1 MSFAACKMSSAAT
14 CRAEPKACVTGTDVA
29 EPAVAERWFV
39 GLLGAAI
46 GPRDRHGELCAPAVG
61 VFLSCHHPVEP
72 NDPVWNALHEQLELH
87 HPGQCCPDCKRSW
100 HYVSKVDSDA
110 GLASESFSV
119 LLPLDQV
126 HPLMARLVRADL
138 RALFEAASAQAL
150 ASLELGTTQSGIA
163 AGAGVPAAAVAAAP
177 APAPAPAPA
186 AAGGGAAAHPEPHE
200 EEDFATQ
207 VRYARTGLDRMFIG
221 ENFATS
227 LGERGAPE
235 QAETMQYNSA
245 AFAAGG
251 VEQWAPA
258 QHELEL
264 EQPEQVSHPQ
274 HTALEQQGAEPEQ
287 HIPEQEDPQTAAP
300 EQQEVTLEQ
309 HGMEPQTVG
318 QHEPEQHELASDQ
331 QDTALEQQ
339 VAKPEQQTPEQED
352 PQTHVPGQQEAGLE
366 EQQEQ
371 QEQAQQTTQPEARA
385 AGAAGGK
392 RQRLALW
399 LAAGGEQQTEHWPAC
414 ADGTFDVT
422 WAAVGRG
429 RGGGRGRGRGRGMA
443 SKATEAVR
451 RH

>member
-221 ENFATS
+221 ENFATDFK
-227 LGERGAPE
+227 G
-235 QAETMQYNSA
+235 NSA
-245 AFAAGG
+245 HSNDGSRTSATSRM
-251 VEQWAPA
+251 AP
-258 QHELEL
+258 
-264 EQPEQVSHPQ
+264 
-274 HTALEQQGAEPEQ
+274 
-287 HIPEQEDPQTAAP
+287 
-300 EQQEVTLEQ
+300 
-309 HGMEPQTVG
+309 
-318 QHEPEQHELASDQ
+318 
-331 QDTALEQQ
+331 
-339 VAKPEQQTPEQED
+339 
-352 PQTHVPGQQEAGLE
+352 
-366 EQQEQ
+366 
-371 QEQAQQTTQPEARA
+371 R
-385 AGAAGGK
+385 
-392 RQRLALW
+392 
-399 LAAGGEQQTEHWPAC
+399 
-414 ADGTFDVT
+414 
-422 WAAVGRG
+422 
-429 RGGGRGRGRGRGMA
+429 
-443 SKATEAVR
+443 
-451 RH
+451 

>member
-87 HPGQCCPDCKRSW
+87 HPGQWCPDCKCSW
-100 HYVSKVDSDA
+100 HYGSKVDSDA

-186 AAGGGAAAHPEPHE
+186 AAGGGAAAHPEPLSSSGHRLSSW
-200 EEDFATQ
+200 ASC
-207 VRYARTGLDRMFIG
+207 VP
-221 ENFATS
+221 
-227 LGERGAPE
+227 RGHD
-235 QAETMQYNSA
+235 T
-245 AFAAGG
+245 F
-251 VEQWAPA
+251 
-258 QHELEL
+258 
-264 EQPEQVSHPQ
+264 
-274 HTALEQQGAEPEQ
+274 
-287 HIPEQEDPQTAAP
+287 
-300 EQQEVTLEQ
+300 
-309 HGMEPQTVG
+309 
-318 QHEPEQHELASDQ
+318 SD
-331 QDTALEQQ
+331 
-339 VAKPEQQTPEQED
+339 
-352 PQTHVPGQQEAGLE
+352 
-366 EQQEQ
+366 
-371 QEQAQQTTQPEARA
+371 
-385 AGAAGGK
+385 
-392 RQRLALW
+392 
-399 LAAGGEQQTEHWPAC
+399 C
-414 ADGTFDVT
+414 
-422 WAAVGRG
+422 
-429 RGGGRGRGRGRGMA
+429 
-443 SKATEAVR
+443 
-451 RH
+451 